1 MSRAIAI
8 QKQALVLA
16 LGVLSLSACASVRP
30 ENAFTEQPLP
40 EHRTQSLDEL
50 LTLPPPARPLT
61 VAVYSFTDQT
71 GQNKPNDNFSEYSRA
86 VTQGGN
92 AVLINALKRVGD
104 KSWFKVVERSS
115 LPQLLQER
123 QIIRQTRQAYGG
135 DNLPPLPP
143 LLYAGLLVDGG
154 IIGYDS
160 NTLTGGFGARFLGV
174 GGDVKYRR
182 DTVTVYIR
190 AVSVQT
196 GEVLK
201 SVNVSKTIYSAAL
214 DGSAFRYIGYK
225 DLLEIEAGVTTN
237 EPATLA
243 VKQAIEKGVH
253 DLVLEGV
260 IDGYWSFRDPDA
272 AARLVPKY
280 LRDRDGAYNVTVIH
294 NPNVAGNGSG
304 AAPVT
309 VAPPPKQTPTPGAEA
324 EEQKVAPSAPNQL
337 PPQSS
342 APVYVL
348 PGDHSRSPIPPSIQR

>member
-1 MSRAIAI
+1 MPTLIASSRPA
-8 QKQALVLA
+8 LA
-16 LGVLSLSACASVRP
+16 LAVGVLSLSACASTHP
-30 ENAFTEQPLP
+30 ETAFSEKPLAEQKSQ
-40 EHRTQSLDEL
+40 TLDTL
-50 LTLPPPARPLT
+50 QTLPSPARPLT

-71 GQNKPNDNFSEYSRA
+71 GQNKPNDSFSEYSRA

-92 AVLINALKRVGD
+92 SVLINALKRTGN
-104 KSWFKVVERSS
+104 KTWFKVVERSS

-135 DNLPPLPP
+135 DTLPPLPP
-143 LLYAGLLVDGG
+143 LLYAGLLIDGG

-201 SVNVSKTIYSAAL
+201 SVNASKTIYSAAL
-214 DGSAFRYIGYK
+214 NGSAFRYIGFK
-225 DLLEIEAGVTTN
+225 DLLEIETGVTTN

-243 VKQAIEKGVH
+243 VKQAIEKAVH

-260 IDGYWSFRDPDA
+260 IDGYWNFQDPA
-272 AARLVPKY
+272 AAGRLVPKY
-280 LRDRDGAYNVTVIH
+280 LQERDGAYNVTVLRS
-294 NPNVAGNGSG
+294 PDAVTEPSS
-304 AAPVT
+304 AAPVS
-309 VAPPPKQTPTPGAEA
+309 VPPPPKQTPTPGAEGD
-324 EEQKVAPSAPNQL
+324 EQKVAPMPQEQPA
-337 PPQSS
+337 QSS
-342 APVYVL
+342 GPTYVL
-348 PGDHSRSPIPPSIQR
+348 PGDRSRSPIPPSIQR